1 MEDHVNFRVSRVCA
15 NIRFF
20 ELETLR
26 SLQMVNILK
35 DPCRKIVQTG
45 DFRSYFAK
53 EVIDPAAEKPGSAG
67 YQNTLLAKCFRVNGF
82 LDLSYVFLDDR
93 VHQSWRLTSLVL
105 ILVCGFVGVVF
116 V

>member
-1 MEDHVNFRVSRVCA
+1 PGASRVSTH
-15 NIRFF
+15 IRFF
-20 ELETLR
+20 EYETLR
-26 SLQMVNILK
+26 SLQMVNVLK
-35 DPCRKIVQTG
+35 DPCRKIVQTD

-53 EVIDPAAEKPGSAG
+53 NVTDPAAEKPGPAG
-67 YQNTLLAKCFRVNGF
+67 YQNTLLAKCFRVNGL
-82 LDLSYVFLDDR
+82 LDLFDVSLDDR